1 MYSAEQSE
9 SLAQALGVPL
19 FKPNLYM
26 PAYRAGHMGRW
37 RLTHSGFGLD
47 RGYYSGQWAV
57 VGMPA
62 LLRDHQGEELTWMSL
77 SPHEIESQEL
87 GCRYAY
93 GHTVVMGLGMGW
105 VAINIA
111 LNPAVER
118 VTVIELDPEVIALF
132 DHSQAIS
139 GLPEDIRNK
148 LEIVQADALQWQAND
163 PVDFLYA
170 DIWRCLEETQTLD
183 DVRRMQANVQAETI
197 YFWGQ
202 ELFIHALA
210 DHVGSWPQQ
219 VQRCV
224 AETIALPL
232 LQPADF
238 NYPQMIAD
246 VVRLRREHKPPQA
259 AQQIR
264 LRPIA
269 DGDLEFLFRVYAS
282 ARAEEK
288 TQLGWPDDQWNAF
301 LHMQFNLQ
309 HEQYMRNYVQPSF
322 DIIMLGNQPAGR
334 FYIDRQAQEIRLID
348 IIVLPEFRR
357 KGIAAQL
364 IGDLLQ
370 EAEETGVSVSLHV
383 EKSNPILAYYR
394 SLGFEIS
401 IDRDICLY
409 MVRVPSI
416 NQTGK
421 NRSCSSIVEG

>member
-1 MYSAEQSE
+1 VYSAEQSE

-19 FKPNLYM
+19 FQSSLYM
-26 PAYRAGHMGRW
+26 PTYRAGRMGRW

-132 DHSQAIS
+132 DHSQALS

-170 DIWRCLEETQTLD
+170 DIWCCLEEPQTLD

-210 DHVGSWPQQ
+210 DHVGLWPQQ

-238 NYPQMIAD
+238 DYPQMIAD

-259 AQQIR
+259 ALQIK
-264 LRPIA
+264 LRPIT
-269 DGDLEFLFRVYAS
+269 DGDIEFLFQLYAS
-282 ARAEEK
+282 TRAYE
-288 TQLGWPDDQWNAF
+288 QALIGWDDSDWEQF
-301 LHMQFNLQ
+301 LRQQFSFQ
-309 HEQYMRNYVQPSF
+309 HQQYMRGYSNPSF
-322 DIIMLGNQPAGR
+322 DIVMVNGKAAGR
-334 FYIDRQAQEIRLID
+334 LYVNRQGNEIRVVD
-348 IIVLPEFRR
+348 IALLPHFRR
-357 KGIAAQL
+357 RGIGGRLLRDL
-364 IGDLLQ
+364 IVESDRTERFLG
-370 EAEETGVSVSLHV
+370 LHV
-383 EKSNPILAYYR
+383 EKNNPILDFYR
-394 SLGFEIS
+394 DLGFCDS
-401 IDRDICLY
+401 ADRDVYLY
-409 MVRVPSI
+409 MTRASGG
-416 NQTGK
+416 T
-421 NRSCSSIVEG
+421 RSCS

>member
-1 MYSAEQSE
+1 MTLAEQSE
-9 SLAQALGVPL
+9 VMAHALGVSL
-19 FKPNLYM
+19 FKSDLYM
-26 PAYRAGHMGRW
+26 PAYRAGRMGRW

-111 LNPAVER
+111 LNPTVER
-118 VTVIELDPEVIALF
+118 VTVIELDPEVIELF

-148 LEIVQADALQWQAND
+148 LEIVQADALQWQPD
-163 PVDFLYA
+163 SPVDFLYA
-170 DIWRCLEETQTLD
+170 DIWRCLEEPQTLD

-202 ELFIHALA
+202 ELAIHVLV
-210 DHVGSWPQQ
+210 DHIGSWPQQ

-238 NYPQMIAD
+238 DYPQMIAD
-246 VVRLRREHKPPQA
+246 VVRLRRERKPQLG
-259 AQQIR
+259 QIGNTSKIS
-264 LRPIA
+264 LRPIT
-269 DGDLEFLFRVYAS
+269 DEDLEFLFQLYATT
-282 ARAEEK
+282 REDEK
-288 TQLGWPDDQWNAF
+288 RLIGWEDCAWEIF
-301 LHMQFNLQ
+301 LRGQFHLQ
-309 HEQYMRNYVQPSF
+309 HTQYMKNYLNATFQ
-322 DIIMLGNQPAGR
+322 IIMENDTPAGR
-334 FYIDRQAQEIRLID
+334 FYIDRSAVEYRVID
-348 IIVLPEFRR
+348 MTVLPEYQGR
-357 KGIAAQL
+357 GIASTLLKNL
-364 IGDLLQ
+364 IK
-370 EAEETGVSVSLHV
+370 ESEESGRVVTLHV
-383 EKSNPILAYYR
+383 ERNNPILNYYLR
-394 SLGFEIS
+394 LDFQVAEDKGVYLFMIRKPAESGFAA
-401 IDRDICLY
+401 
-409 MVRVPSI
+409 
-416 NQTGK
+416 
-421 NRSCSSIVEG
+421 